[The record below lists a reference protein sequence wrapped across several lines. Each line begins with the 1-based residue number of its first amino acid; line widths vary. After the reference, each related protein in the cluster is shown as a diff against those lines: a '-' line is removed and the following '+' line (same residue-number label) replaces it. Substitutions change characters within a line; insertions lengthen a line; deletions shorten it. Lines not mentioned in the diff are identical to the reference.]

1 MLIRRVNN
9 NGASATVLTLSS
21 SNQNVTCAGN
31 ITANNFNSSSDRA
44 LKDNETPITAAEAGG
59 ILDPKEAKKY
69 TRNDT
74 GEDRHG
80 FIAQD
85 LEAAC
90 TGHFAHIVG
99 STPAVDSEG
108 EEVQGAA
115 AIKTVDYSRLVA
127 PLWTT
132 VRDLRSRVQALE
144 NAQPW
149 FPGPGYA
156 PLDDR
161 SAGACARRDTLA

>member
-1 MLIRRVNN
+1 MLIRRVNSS
-9 NGASATVLTLSS
+9 GTSVTVLSFSS
-21 SNQNVTCAGN
+21 SNQNVDCMGN

-59 ILDPKEAKKY
+59 ILDAVEPNKH

-74 GEDRHG
+74 GEHRHG

-90 TGHFAHIVG
+90 ISNFAHIVG
-99 STPAVDSEG
+99 STPAENSEG
-108 EEVQGAA
+108 EELDAAA

-127 PLWTT
+127 LLWTT
-132 VRDLRSRVQALE
+132 VRDLPRA
-144 NAQPW
+144 
-149 FPGPGYA
+149 
-156 PLDDR
+156 
-161 SAGACARRDTLA
+161 